1 MAHNYIGAKCI
12 WQAVE
17 HGIVESRMS
26 DSDLARAADVT
37 SRTVRND
44 RVHPEKIPVG
54 RLLKY
59 LSAMFGD
66 EIIPNLLS
74 SAVLEHCLSDERKR
88 SWE

>member
-1 MAHNYIGAKCI
+1 MLHKSISAKCI

-17 HGIVESRMS
+17 HGLIESKMS
-26 DSDLARAADVT
+26 DSDIARAADVT

-44 RVHPEKIPVG
+44 RIHPEKMPVG

-66 EIIPNLLS
+66 ELIPDLLL
-74 SAVLEHCLSDERKR
+74 SAVLKRCLSEERK
-88 SWE
+88 STWE